1 MDGVV
6 VTSIIATTI
15 QILAEVVADYEVVVV
30 VVVEVVAAVGNNQR
44 LKIDMVSSRLFSTNN
59 GIPQP
64 PPRNNCQ

>member
-30 VVVEVVAAVGNNQR
+30 VVEVIATVGNNQR
-44 LKIDMVSSRLFSTNN
+44 LKIDLV
-59 GIPQP
+59 
-64 PPRNNCQ
+64 

>member
-30 VVVEVVAAVGNNQR
+30 VVEVIAAVGNNQR
-44 LKIDMVSSRLFSTNN
+44 LKIDMVYSRSFSTNN